1 MPDPNTVGE
10 WETIQDENIYNIQVT
25 IQRDL

>member
-1 MPDPNTVGE
+1 MPDPNTVAE